1 MSIFG
6 VSMGVP
12 SINLIRNEKQ
22 VDFAA
27 LFDFPALYPHELT
40 LSGLHRL
47 AGQLMSDREKK
58 QQILDMHAKICS
70 LYSACC
76 DEVKTKY
83 II

>member
-27 LFDFPALYPHELT
+27 LFDLPVLHPHELT
-40 LSGLHRL
+40 VSELHRL
-47 AGQLMSDREKK
+47 TGQLMSDREKK
-58 QQILDMHAKICS
+58 QQILDKHAEICS